1 MSVKGRDSTRKTKF
15 NSQIEILEAQESK
28 VGIETERTNSAGS
41 LDSPT
46 GRKKKLNI
54 SKLKNENIKNMNIS
68 SENELQVFAQ
78 GIILSKMT
86 GSKKR

>member
-1 MSVKGRDSTRKTKF
+1 MKGRDSPRKTKF

-46 GRKKKLNI
+46 GRKKVKLNN
-54 SKLKNENIKNMNIS
+54 SKLNNGNIKNMNIS
-68 SENELQVFAQ
+68 SENEL
-78 GIILSKMT
+78 
-86 GSKKR
+86 